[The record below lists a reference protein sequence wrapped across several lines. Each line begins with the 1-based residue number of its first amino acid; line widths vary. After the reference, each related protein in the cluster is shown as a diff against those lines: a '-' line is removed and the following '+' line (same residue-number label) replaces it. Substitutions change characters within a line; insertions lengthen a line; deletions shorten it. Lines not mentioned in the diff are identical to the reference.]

1 MQLLRRINDVLF
13 SGPPEELTGPRGVML
28 KVGQVVYLLV
38 GKFRRDFCLERAAS
52 LTFYSIISLIPMT
65 VLFFSFATKFMGERE
80 RIKEWFILKIPK
92 LLAPGQEEKVST
104 WLKEDI
110 GSDAFQLPEDSSW
123 LMDFTAVCGLVIIS
137 LGIFIAAERVFNH
150 IWQVDKR
157 RNYLQRVLVFWVI
170 LTTSPLLFGASL
182 WAEDMLPTG
191 GLKSFLQD
199 SPYFAAFLAFLAF
212 TLMYIFM
219 PATKVRF
226 RSAVIGGIVAAILWQ
241 LAKYGFLYYLDR
253 INNVTRFYNKI
264 AALPLFLIWLYV
276 TWMVV
281 LCGAQLSF
289 VHQNLAALSRV
300 RRARSARGK
309 RSFAQLGLHLLYRV
323 GAAFNS
329 GGKAPSLEAV
339 ANDLGLEDSEGL
351 AETASVLLQQNVLLG
366 DGSGDGRYAL
376 ARNPAH
382 IRLKEVMA
390 GLRKAEFPGEKN
402 TMEPA
407 AGSDHDQ
414 PDINRLI
421 ASANA
426 SWEGSFESFTLA
438 DMLPLEGKK
447 TDSQAVAVK
456 QDRESD

>member
-1 MQLLRRINDVLF
+1 MQLVRRIKDVLF
-13 SGPPEELTGPRGVML
+13 SGPPEELVGPRGILV
-28 KVGQVVYLLV
+28 KVGRVVYLLV

-92 LLAPGQEEKVST
+92 LLAPGQEEKVSA

-110 GSDAFQLPEDSSW
+110 GSDAFQLPEDASW
-123 LMDFTAVCGLVIIS
+123 LLDFTAICGLVIIS

-157 RNYLQRVLVFWVI
+157 RNYLQRLLVFWVI

-191 GLKSFLQD
+191 SLKSFFQD

-212 TLMYIFM
+212 TLLYIFM
-219 PATKVRF
+219 PATKVRL
-226 RSAVIGGIVAAILWQ
+226 RSAVVGGIVAAILWQ
-241 LAKYGFLYYLDR
+241 LAKYGFLYYLDQ
-253 INNVTRFYNKI
+253 INNVTRFYSKI

-289 VHQNLAALSRV
+289 VHQNLAALSRA
-300 RRARSARGK
+300 RRTRLASGK
-309 RSFAQLGLHLLYRV
+309 RSLAQLGLQLLYRV
-323 GAAFNS
+323 GAAFSS
-329 GGKAPSLEAV
+329 GGKVPSLEAV
-339 ANDLGLEDSEGL
+339 ATDLGLEDSEGL
-351 AETASVLLQQNVLLG
+351 AEAASVLLQQNVLLG
-366 DGSGDGRYAL
+366 DGSGDGSYAL
-376 ARNPAH
+376 ARDPAH
-382 IRLKEVMA
+382 IQLKEVMA

-402 TMEPA
+402 TVESS
-407 AGSDHDQ
+407 AGSDRNQ
-414 PDINRLI
+414 PGINRLI
-421 ASANA
+421 ASADI
-426 SWEGSFESFTLA
+426 SWEDTFKSLTLA
-438 DMLPLEGKK
+438 DMLPSGGKK
-447 TDSQAVAVK
+447 AGPQVISVK
-456 QDRESD
+456 QDSEPD

>member
-1 MQLLRRINDVLF
+1 MQLVSRIKDILF
-13 SGPPEELTGPRGVML
+13 SGPPEELTGPRGVL
-28 KVGQVVYLLV
+28 IKVGRVVYLLV
-38 GKFRRDFCLERAAS
+38 GEFRRDFCLERAAS

-92 LLAPGQEEKVST
+92 LLAPGQEEKVSA

-110 GSDAFQLPEDSSW
+110 GSDAFQLPEDASW

-137 LGIFIAAERVFNH
+137 LGIFIATERVFNH

-157 RNYLQRVLVFWVI
+157 RNYLQRLLVFWVI

-191 GLKSFLQD
+191 GLKSFFQD

-212 TLMYIFM
+212 TSLYIFM

-241 LAKYGFLYYLDR
+241 LAKYGFLYYLDQ
-253 INNVTRFYNKI
+253 INNVTRFYSKI

-281 LCGAQLSF
+281 LCGAQLSY
-289 VHQNLAALSRV
+289 VHQNLAALSRA
-300 RRARSARGK
+300 RRTRLASGK
-309 RSFAQLGLHLLYRV
+309 RSLAQLGLHLLYRV
-323 GAAFNS
+323 GVAFS
-329 GGKAPSLEAV
+329 AGGKTPSLEAV
-339 ANDLGLEDSEGL
+339 AKDLGLEDSEGL
-351 AETASVLLQQNVLLG
+351 AEAASVLLQKNVLLG
-366 DGSGDGRYAL
+366 EGSGEGNYAL
-376 ARNPAH
+376 ARDPAH
-382 IRLKEVMA
+382 IRLKEVMT

-402 TMEPA
+402 TVESS
-407 AGSDHDQ
+407 AGSDRDE
-414 PDINRLI
+414 PGIDRLI

-438 DMLPLEGKK
+438 DMLPLEAKK
-447 TDSQAVAVK
+447 TGSQTLPAE